1 MSVVPIDGKLVLFD
15 GAIIYF
21 DLFASIGGGATRTS
35 RSESPKPTG
44 MIGVG
49 ARFFLAEWLTL
60 TFELRDHIY
69 FEDFNAGTELINN
82 VVGQAG
88 LSLFIPFGFDYEYP
102 R

>member
-1 MSVVPIDGKLVLFD
+1 MPSRDCVIKLAQTYPKSRFVGL
-15 GAIIYF
+15 
-21 DLFASIGGGATRTS
+21 DLAARSIERAVAKA
-35 RSESPKPTG
+35 EAA
-44 MIGVG
+44 GV
-49 ARFFLAEWLTL
+49 TDNV

-88 LSLFIPFGFDYEYP
+88 LSIFIPFGFDYEYP